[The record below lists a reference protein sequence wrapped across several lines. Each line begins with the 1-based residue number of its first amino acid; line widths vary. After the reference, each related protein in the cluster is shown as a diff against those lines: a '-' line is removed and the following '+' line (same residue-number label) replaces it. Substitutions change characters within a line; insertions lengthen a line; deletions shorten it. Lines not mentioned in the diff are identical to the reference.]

1 MLQVYIYITLQF
13 TLGYLTMVVFEYR
26 KHRCEG
32 FHVSKENKNGDYKI
46 KLLISICTQYNEF
59 TIYLN
64 TPSLAASYELF
75 PSVWRPA
82 LVTAYSEIYITLKR
96 LLKT

>member
-1 MLQVYIYITLQF
+1 MYVQKSYIFKCFRFIF
-13 TLGYLTMVVFEYR
+13 TLCCNLPWATLLWFCLNGSRNVKVFMFQ
-26 KHRCEG
+26 K
-32 FHVSKENKNGDYKI
+32 KIKNGDYKI

-75 PSVWRPA
+75 PSV
-82 LVTAYSEIYITLKR
+82 
-96 LLKT
+96 

>member
-1 MLQVYIYITLQF
+1 MYVQKSYIFKCFRCIF
-13 TLGYLTMVVFEYR
+13 TLYCNLPWATLLWLCLSGSTDVKVFMFQ
-26 KHRCEG
+26 K
-32 FHVSKENKNGDYKI
+32 KIKNGDNKI

-75 PSVWRPA
+75 PSV
-82 LVTAYSEIYITLKR
+82 
-96 LLKT
+96 